1 MWRLEGGGIKV
12 KTCLCLFFNKNRFFI
27 FIDTFFLY
35 VQNIFFPTYSKGE
48 VAIKVPK
55 QKFIGVFLSSQNST
69 MFLFFATR
77 KFFPNILSY
86 SLINSFQESPP
97 PHPKLLLDSK
107 SVHLSILIK
116 INKGEGNEKQGFN
129 ESLLVCSASLYSLY
143 VCVYS
148 DIILIN
154 RNYRCSFFLN
164 IESTDGLLSFLK
176 WLKLFSPT

>member
-1 MWRLEGGGIKV
+1 MWRLEGGGDQSKN
-12 KTCLCLFFNKNRFFI
+12 LSLFLNWFS
-27 FIDTFFLY
+27 IDTFFLY

-55 QKFIGVFLSSQNST
+55 QKFIGVFFYLLRIQLCFYFSQLGS
-69 MFLFFATR
+69 FFQI
-77 KFFPNILSY
+77 FYSY

-116 INKGEGNEKQGFN
+116 INKGEGNEKQGFH
-129 ESLLVCSASLYSLY
+129 ESLLVCSASVYSLY